1 MHGVGLLSMDVSR
14 ILFDYFLVILA
25 ILYYYTEK
33 ANESY

>member
-25 ILYYYTEK
+25 ILYYYTGK
-33 ANESY
+33 GN

>member
-1 MHGVGLLSMDVSR
+1 MHGVGLLSMDFSR

-33 ANESY
+33 AN